1 MSSFLC
7 KCQKE
12 NYIQETEKVP
22 LCKYKLKSLVDQWKL
37 HLVRN
42 TLKMLCSMA
51 AGLVASNLF
60 SLVGRI
66 SVKTLTLSK
75 SVVLHHEGNRAYF
88 SWNSAVKWVLTCF
101 STLVL
106 KLVWLYS
113 GHIQK
118 LIWLKNDPSQ
128 PLFLPT
134 TADGLVFLLRKFLKP
149 TETLNLLLSFVSQ
162 NKGKKKT
169 LHTRSFLHLS
179 Y

>member
-1 MSSFLC
+1 MCCEPKRRASEFMSSFLC

-22 LCKYKLKSLVDQWKL
+22 LCKYKLKSLVDQWKP

-42 TLKMLCSMA
+42 ALKMLCSMA
-51 AGLVASNLF
+51 ATGLVASNLF

-75 SVVLHHEGNRAYF
+75 TVVLHSEGNRVYF
-88 SWNSAVKWVLTCF
+88 SWKSAVKWVLTF
-101 STLVL
+101 STLAL

-113 GHIQK
+113 GYIQK
-118 LIWLKNDPSQ
+118 LIWLKNDTPQ

-134 TADGLVFLLRKFLKP
+134 TADGLVFQLDKFLKP
-149 TETLNLLLSFVSQ
+149 T
-162 NKGKKKT
+162 
-169 LHTRSFLHLS
+169 
-179 Y
+179 